1 MRFHDLTDNTSK
13 RLPMHASNNHPYGAP
28 PKLEDDDIP
37 MSWDGDIG
45 WADVPEKFI
54 ILGDNVSVGL
64 SDQVFM
70 AEDVA
75 KCFCCGGW
83 FPFESCVVNHDEEH
97 KAVPVCE
104 TCAEGRVG

>member
-1 MRFHDLTDNTSK
+1 MTDNTSNY
-13 RLPMHASNNHPYGAP
+13 LPMHAANNHPYGAP

-37 MSWDGDIG
+37 MSWGGDIG
-45 WADVPEKFI
+45 WADVPDKFI
-54 ILGDNVSVGL
+54 NLDN
-64 SDQVFM
+64 
-70 AEDVA
+70 EETA

-83 FPFESCVVNHDEEH
+83 FPLESCVVNHDEEH